1 MILDKIGYSYND
13 LKIVPS
19 VISDVD
25 SRSQCNPYRED
36 QMLPIFASCMSTVVD
51 TKNYEIFKENKIH
64 PIIPRNIDLVG
75 RQALM
80 NDGEWVALS
89 LNEFKEMFCEDTPKP
104 GQTYK
109 ICIDVANGH
118 MKSLYNYC
126 KKAKLKAI
134 DNDYQLIIMT
144 GNIANPETYNWICQ
158 NGMIFNTKSNKQ
170 EICIDY
176 IRLSIGSGSACTTA
190 SNLGT
195 HYPIA
200 SLIDECYHIKQ
211 ELQISHE
218 NVKFPYLVADGGIK
232 NFDHI
237 NIALALG
244 ADYVMIGGLFA
255 GMYESASPLMLKS
268 VPDDWSSQM
277 YINADYQYTDEE
289 KKRKDIRN
297 RELWKECY
305 GMSTKKAQSLIGKA
319 TKTAEGKHSML
330 RVKYTLKQ
338 WTENMESYLR
348 SVMSYNNAFTLNQF
362 IGKPKLK
369 PCSPGTMIAVNK

>member
-89 LNEFKEMFCEDTPKP
+89 LNEFKEMFCESTQKP

-126 KKAKLKAI
+126 KKAKLNAI

-176 IRLSIGSGSACTTA
+176 IRLSIGTGSECFIDGTKILMANNTYKNIEDINIGDEIKNISGNTNKVCMTTRFK
-190 SNLGT
+190 S
-195 HYPIA
+195 HKP
-200 SLIDECYHIKQ
+200 LIKINNEIVSTEDHQ
-211 ELQISHE
+211 
-218 NVKFPYLVADGGIK
+218 YLV
-232 NFDHI
+232 I
-237 NIALALG
+237 N
-244 ADYVMIGGLFA
+244 
-255 GMYESASPLMLKS
+255 KS
-268 VPDDWSSQM
+268 DQ
-277 YINADYQYTDEE
+277 
-289 KKRKDIRN
+289 
-297 RELWKECY
+297 
-305 GMSTKKAQSLIGKA
+305 
-319 TKTAEGKHSML
+319 
-330 RVKYTLKQ
+330 
-338 WTENMESYLR
+338 
-348 SVMSYNNAFTLNQF
+348 QF
-362 IGKPKLK
+362 INDNNLMEYAYYVQANQLNPDKHLLIQYEPD
-369 PCSPGTMIAVNK
+369 